1 MPQATGRSVH
11 PKKLL
16 LSWTTAKAKKKNQPS
31 KMILK
36 RVKGA
41 LHSSEFSVGAVAT
54 GREARGLTSSESCR
68 DCVHGK
74 FQLCASSASKL
85 QRSLPP
91 TSRFNIFWHQNI
103 RTVALSVSGFCLGS
117 AVVGKHSLQ
126 LPDLR
131 WGPGGTQGST
141 MASLYQHFN

>member
-1 MPQATGRSVH
+1 
-11 PKKLL
+11 
-16 LSWTTAKAKKKNQPS
+16 
-31 KMILK
+31 MILK

-41 LHSSEFSVGAVAT
+41 LHSLEFSVGAVAT

-117 AVVGKHSLQ
+117 AVVENTVCSSQTFAGVQEAPRAPQWLLCTSTSTNEGSGTALSKLNAKSLPLQ
-126 LPDLR
+126 FKSHCS
-131 WGPGGTQGST
+131 Q
-141 MASLYQHFN
+141 